1 MRVLVGMSG
10 GIDST
15 FTALH
20 LKEMGYSV
28 VGVYMK
34 LHESSEYHRENFER
48 VKRVSRY
55 LGIESKFLDLSR
67 KFRDEVYN
75 YFVESYKMGIT
86 PNPCVKC
93 NRIIKFGE
101 MVDFADSLEIEKV
114 ATGHY
119 LRCDGNFFYKVKMR
133 AKTRVTS

>member
-1 MRVLVGMSG
+1 
-10 GIDST
+10 
-15 FTALH
+15 
-20 LKEMGYSV
+20 
-28 VGVYMK
+28 MK

-48 VKRVSRY
+48 VQRVSRY

-93 NRIIKFGE
+93 NRIIKFP
-101 MVDFADSLEIEKV
+101 
-114 ATGHY
+114 
-119 LRCDGNFFYKVKMR
+119 RW
-133 AKTRVTS
+133 